1 MSDLKRR
8 IDNLFRKFR
17 VNEKNIIFARGDGL
31 NKKTIKRLSRS
42 KYKDKVL

>member
-8 IDNLFRKFR
+8 IDNLFRKLR
-17 VNEKNIIFARGDGL
+17 INEKNIIFVRGDSL

>member
-8 IDNLFRKFR
+8 IDNLFRKLR
-17 VNEKNIIFARGDGL
+17 VNEKNIIFARGDSL

-42 KYKDKVL
+42 KYGKEVL